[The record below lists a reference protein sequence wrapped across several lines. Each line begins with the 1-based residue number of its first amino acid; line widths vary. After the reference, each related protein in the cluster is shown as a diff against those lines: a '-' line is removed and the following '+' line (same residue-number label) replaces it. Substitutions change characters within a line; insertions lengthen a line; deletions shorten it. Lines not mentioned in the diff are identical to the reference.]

1 MFHRSLSAIALL
13 ALALAPPVGAEEDET
28 AKAPL
33 FRQIGTDFRD
43 VFTTR
48 ENLWIAAAGAGAA
61 LAVSPFDE
69 EIATSDLNSELSGDA
84 TLDATFEA
92 GEILGGAAVQIGG
105 AVATYGLGRIFGNES
120 VASLGRDLVR
130 AQVVTQTL
138 TFGVK
143 LAASRE
149 RPDGSNDKSFPS
161 GHASGA
167 FATATVL
174 SRRYGWK
181 VGAPAYAFAGYVAA
195 SRLNESKHYLSD
207 VVFGAAVGILVGR
220 TVTLDV
226 AGARFAVAPILGPR
240 ATGVQLTWVGGL

>member
-1 MFHRSLSAIALL
+1 MTGSAL
-13 ALALAPPVGAEEDET
+13 GEE
-28 AKAPL
+28 KL
-33 FRQIGTDFRD
+33 IRQIGVDFKN
-43 VFTTR
+43 VFTTE
-48 ENLWIAAAGAGAA
+48 ENLYIAIGGAGAA
-61 LAVSPFDE
+61 FLVSPFDE
-69 EIATSDLNSELSGDA
+69 EVATGALNSELNGGA

-105 AVATYGLGRIFGNES
+105 AVATYGLGKIFESPS
-120 VASLGRDLVR
+120 VATLGRDLVR

-149 RPDGSNDKSFPS
+149 RPDGSNQKSFPS

-174 SRRYGWK
+174 KRHYGWK
-181 VGAPAYAFAGYVAA
+181 VGAPAYAFAGYVAV

-207 VVFGAAVGILVGR
+207 VVFGAAIGILVGR
-220 TVTLDV
+220 TVTVDV
-226 AGARFAVAPILGPR
+226 AGARFAVAPILGPD
-240 ATGVQLTWVGGL
+240 AGGVQLTWIGGH